1 MDEKQFEQDYRNWK
15 RQTTPDL
22 WDRIDGKLRDY
33 PERNSENISRADE
46 SSSAGNLPG
55 KRRIYRIYRFA
66 AGFAAVLCFAA
77 AVPGLYQKLSVQNE
91 NGAGFQEAAP
101 AAGLEESTAQA
112 KDQEAAFAA
121 KLEETTAPIKDQEAV
136 PAAIPQETMAAE
148 GEMVLGDNG
157 VTLTSDRLTVPEDA
171 LTVSSDSAYF
181 SQAIL
186 RDTELLCTGTVEN
199 ASLEYDSQGRA
210 VRVAYQLSLN
220 QIHFAQDYFDQSD
233 QITVKSPIVKAE
245 GDEAWLLYQMEPE
258 KTYLLPLKKQEGNW
272 ELIYPFAPQ
281 IQLTADGGHLFHS
294 GYSSLMNE
302 STQVV
307 AGEKEGENDYFYDRM
322 LLRED
327 DGFLSDF
334 LKLIQQQ

>member
-77 AVPGLYQKLSVQNE
+77 AVPGLYQKLLVQNE
-91 NGAGFQEAAP
+91 NGAGFQEAA
-101 AAGLEESTAQA
+101 
-112 KDQEAAFAA
+112 
-121 KLEETTAPIKDQEAV
+121 

-186 RDTELLCTGTVEN
+186 RDTELLCTCTVEN